1 MKFRSWD
8 IKIRAG
14 SLLESVI
21 ALCIIGTCLTS
32 FLIVQS
38 SLFNRLIVE
47 QQNNYSNLNS
57 EVFMTL
63 KVFPDSLQSFH
74 FRSKNKLEMEEF
86 DGELTIIKLRTND
99 SLQTAKNLK
108 LYIRTHED

>member
-1 MKFRSWD
+1 MKFQSWD
-8 IKIRAG
+8 IKIKAG

-21 ALCIIGTCLTS
+21 ALCIIAACLTS

-38 SLFNRLIVE
+38 SLFSRLLVE
-47 QQNNYSNLNS
+47 QQNNYSNHNA

-74 FRSKNKLEMEEF
+74 FRSKNKLEMEEI
-86 DGELTIIKLRTND
+86 DSGLTTITFVTDD
-99 SLQTAKNLK
+99 SINKVKSLK
-108 LYIRTHED
+108 LYVRTDED